1 MKMAIEIDS
10 ITIPFSNLAKG
21 ETYREE
27 LYGPV
32 YMKLQTPINGEYG
45 HKYNTVNVETGGL
58 EYTFDNAYVFPVD
71 GTFIE
76 GYKKG

>member
-21 ETYREE
+21 ETYCEE
-27 LYGPV
+27 LHGTV
-32 YMKLQTPINGEYG
+32 YMKLQTLIEGEYG

-58 EYTFDNAYVFPVD
+58 EYTFDNADVFPVD
-71 GTFIE
+71 GTFVE
-76 GYKKG
+76 GYKG

>member
-27 LYGPV
+27 NY
-32 YMKLQTPINGEYG
+32 KLLLMASMAIN
-45 HKYNTVNVETGGL
+45 T
-58 EYTFDNAYVFPVD
+58 
-71 GTFIE
+71 IQ
-76 GYKKG
+76 